1 MAVGGS
7 IGAGLFVGSGN
18 ALQTGGPATLLI
30 DFAIIGVMIF
40 NVVYALGELAIMY
53 PISGGFYTYS
63 TRFIDPSW
71 GFAMGWNYCFQWA
84 IVLPLEI
91 TVAAECIKYWSTD
104 VHVSVWITMFLVI
117 ILLINVFGV
126 LGYGEEEFWSS
137 VIKLAAVIIFMIVG
151 LVLVCGGGPSRGLY
165 DEYWGARYV

>member
-1 MAVGGS
+1 MYIGGS
-7 IGAGLFVGSGN
+7 IGAGLFVGTGS
-18 ALQTGGPATLLI
+18 ALRTGGPASLLL
-30 DFAIIGVMIF
+30 DYGIIGIMIF

-91 TVAAECIKYWSTD
+91 TVASFTINFWTTD
-104 VHVSVWITMFLVI
+104 VPVAVWITMFFVALI
-117 ILLINVFGV
+117 LINIFGV
-126 LGYGEEEFWSS
+126 LGYGEEEFWASAL
-137 VIKLAAVIIFMIVG
+137 KLAAIVIFIITA
-151 LVLVCGGGPSRGLY
+151 LVLVLGGGPSDGRY
-165 DEYWGARYV
+165 NSYWGAR